1 MIQWWGWLLIWVGL
15 VLALLVVLIFL
26 AFRLFRQAIAIIHEL
41 SALADKT
48 TALDTDGPAL
58 DTDAAAPSALHRAV
72 FVEMSQIRAQY
83 DTQQR
88 RRAEL
93 KNERHERRI
102 ARAKR
107 IITHDA
113 HTAQWPESWS

>member
-1 MIQWWGWLLIWVGL
+1 VIQWWGWLLIWAGL
-15 VLALLVVLIFL
+15 VLALLGVLTYL
-26 AFRLFRQAIAIIHEL
+26 AFRLFRQAIALIHDL
-41 SALADKT
+41 STLADKM
-48 TALDTDGPAL
+48 TALDIDG
-58 DTDAAAPSALHRAV
+58 AAPSAPHRAV
-72 FVEMSQIRAQY
+72 LAEMSEIRAHY
-83 DTQQR
+83 DSQQR

-113 HTAQWPESWS
+113 HTTQWPESWS